1 VKPQPN
7 PNPPKDFAHPIEDEF
22 ARLLDF
28 YRIPWEHE
36 PTTFPLALDADGII
50 TEAFTPD
57 FYLPTQDL
65 FIELTTR
72 RQAQITEKNRK
83 IRLLGEHY
91 PDVNIKLLNRE
102 DMRSLFTKYGID
114 AQTGILLGKPREQDQ
129 NE

>member
-1 VKPQPN
+1 VKPLPN
-7 PNPPKDFAHPIEDEF
+7 PNPPKTFAHPIEDEF
-22 ARLLDF
+22 AKLLDF

-36 PTTFPLALDADGII
+36 PTCFPLALNEDGII

-57 FYLPTQDL
+57 FYLPSQDL

-83 IRLLGEHY
+83 IRLLREHY
-91 PDVNIKLLNRE
+91 PEVNIKLLNRE
-102 DMRSLFTKYGID
+102 DMRSLFTKYGFD
-114 AQTGILLGKPREQDQ
+114 ARTGTLLGKPRGQDE